1 LESGFTL
8 IELVITMTVSV
19 IVVSF
24 VSIFI
29 TLPVQGFTEQARRA
43 KLVDAADTALRR
55 MSRDVRRALPNSVRT
70 TVNGNVVALE
80 LLSSVDGARYR
91 RQPPGG
97 ADQVLDFAL
106 ADTSFNA
113 IGPFTQVT
121 KPFNS
126 TAYYLAIYNV
136 GAPGATA
143 YDLANVITPPGTQIT
158 IVSDAAAGEDRVTLT
173 PGFRFAFQSPTQR
186 VYLVSGAVSY
196 LCDTAMGTL
205 RRYAGYSI
213 NPSHAARDSGAE
225 LIGAGASQTLMA
237 DRVTACAFS
246 YAPGTAERA
255 GMISIEI
262 GISEQGEAVSL
273 LSQVH
278 VDNAP

>member
-1 LESGFTL
+1 MQSGFTL
-8 IELVITMTVSV
+8 VELVITMTVSV

-29 TLPVQGFTEQARRA
+29 TVPVQGFADQARRV
-43 KLVDAADTALRR
+43 KLVDAAETALRS

-97 ADQVLDFAL
+97 SEQILDFAA
-106 ADTSFNA
+106 ADTSFNVV
-113 IGPFTQVT
+113 GPFTQVT
-121 KPFNS
+121 KPFS
-126 TAYYLAIYNV
+126 SSAHYFSIYNV
-136 GAPGATA
+136 GVPGASA

-158 IVSDAAAGEDRVTLT
+158 IASDAAPGEDRVTLT
-173 PGFRFAFQSPTQR
+173 PAFRFAFQSPTQR
-186 VYLVSGAVSY
+186 IYLVAGAVSY
-196 LCDTAMGTL
+196 LCDTNAGTL

-213 NPSHAARDSGAE
+213 SPSHAARDSGPK
-225 LIGAGASQTLMA
+225 LIGAGANQSLMA
-237 DRVTACAFS
+237 DRVTACDFN

-255 GMISIEI
+255 GLISIEI
-262 GISEQGEAVSL
+262 RISEQGETISL